1 MALPKPPRDRALK
14 ITAASLPQ
22 SIHRASDIDRSSF
35 PARSLLAPQPD
46 RPTDLPAIP
55 NLVLLPTLAICIL
68 FLFLRLF
75 PSFPVSSFHEYPIPI
90 CCLLLPP
97 SPRQASPFIRSSAVH
112 PRLAINA
119 RFEPEHVINPA
130 PSRSS
135 EPTAAPRRRGTAK
148 LLPPYCAAGASVRTS
163 RVRVCTSVLRERG
176 QVRWAVWCA
185 AWS

>member
-46 RPTDLPAIP
+46 RPTDRPTRHPKLSPPSDLGHLHSLP
-55 NLVLLPTLAICIL
+55 
-68 FLFLRLF
+68 F
-75 PSFPVSSFHEYPIPI
+75 SSFIPI
-90 CCLLLPP
+90 IPSIFLSRISNSNMLLVASTL
-97 SPRQASPFIRSSAVH
+97 SQTSPFIRSSAVH